1 MIRSLSGLRVGVDL
15 GGTKIAAIALDAD
28 GAVAGETRLTAPRD
42 DYRAT
47 VGALA
52 DIIAEVERQAGGRGT
67 VGIGMPGSI
76 SPVTGGVQNSNS
88 VWLNDTPFAEDV
100 QAALGRPARFAND
113 ADCFA
118 LSEATD
124 GAGAGAPSVF
134 GAILGTGCGG
144 GIVVGGK
151 LLAGPN
157 RSAGE
162 WGHSP
167 LPWSSADEHPGPT
180 CWCGRRGCLETWIS
194 GTGLQL
200 DYAAHTGQDLPAQA
214 ILARA
219 TTDAAARA
227 TLERHLSRLAR
238 ALAMIVNTIDPEV
251 IVLGGGLSQMPHL
264 YERLPGAIRPH
275 VFAAAPVV
283 TVRPP
288 LHGDASGVRGAAR
301 LWSLDETG

>member
-1 MIRSLSGLRVGVDL
+1 MRHAVSGLRVGVDL
-15 GGTKIAAIALDAD
+15 GGTKIAAIALAAD
-28 GAVAGETRLTAPRD
+28 GAVVGQTRLSAPRD

-47 VGALA
+47 IGALV
-52 DIIAEVERQAGGRGT
+52 DCIAEVERQAGGRGT
-67 VGIGMPGSI
+67 VGVGMPGSI
-76 SPVTGGVQNSNS
+76 SPVTGRVQNSNS

-100 QAALGRPARFAND
+100 QAALARPARFAND

-124 GAGAGAPSVF
+124 GAGAGAASVF

-144 GIVVGGK
+144 GIVVGGR

-167 LPWSSADEHPGPT
+167 LPWQYPEEFPGPT

-194 GTGLQL
+194 GTGLQM
-200 DYAAHTGQDLPAQA
+200 DHAARTAQVLTA
-214 ILARA
+214 QEILARA
-219 TTDAAARA
+219 ATDATAQE

-264 YERLPGAIRPH
+264 YERLPGAIRPR